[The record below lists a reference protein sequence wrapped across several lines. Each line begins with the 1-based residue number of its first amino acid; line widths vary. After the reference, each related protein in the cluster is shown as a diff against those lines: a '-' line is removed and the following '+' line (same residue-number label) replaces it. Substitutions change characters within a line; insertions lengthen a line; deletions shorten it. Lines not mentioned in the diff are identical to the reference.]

1 MAIKIKKK
9 LKTAIVNKI
18 KAIKNKITTSNRNAF
33 EYKYFFIMIFLV
45 FLMPYQ

>member
-1 MAIKIKKK
+1 MQKKIT
-9 LKTAIVNKI
+9 TAIVNKI
-18 KAIKNKITTSNRNAF
+18 KAIKNKITTSNGKAF